1 MWCQKVTELKAGL
14 LARRLRH
21 FRDSFF
27 SFYMHRNL
35 FDTLR
40 ERKKGKKKIIIAS
53 TKSQSALCNINSIWC
68 QTIISSS
75 RNRTVGGIPLH
86 RLNTRFCCRFLGC
99 SRVHCWRKHLHL
111 YCTATEQRLKRCQSE
126 EGGLLHS
133 SEIKA
138 LYRAEQAILLSL
150 LHSSSAATACPLA
163 TVWRPFLS
171 VISIY
176 RTQEVLRRLR
186 KGVAAPSA
194 TA

>member
-1 MWCQKVTELKAGL
+1 MSQSHGIKGGTTGEAFKALQGQ
-14 LARRLRH
+14 
-21 FRDSFF
+21 FF
-27 SFYMHRNL
+27 SFYVHRNL
-35 FDTLR
+35 FDRLK
-40 ERKKGKKKIIIAS
+40 ERKKGKIIIAS
-53 TKSQSALCNINSIWC
+53 TRNWSALCNINSIWC
-68 QTIISSS
+68 RTIISSS
-75 RNRTVGGIPLH
+75 RNWTVGGIPLQYMV
-86 RLNTRFCCRFLGC
+86 LLPFLSC
-99 SRVHCWRKHLHL
+99 SRVHCWRNHLHL

-150 LHSSSAATACPLA
+150 LHSSSAATARLLA